1 MLKKLIVSSLIT
13 TISIL
18 ADGNV
23 ITPKEP
29 QSDVKAHIQKEVD
42 FINKSYKEYGFS
54 VKDRKIEKESQ
65 SYSLVASPIQIDK
78 NSSVD
83 SFGISGLSIKND
95 INYTA
100 DGYNSTTYLTSL
112 PKDMNITKDEQ
123 ILLNKLIKDRVI
135 EVYTNY
141 NIKTKKF
148 ITKLKDINQTLPEM
162 NVKVSGINIDGLF
175 DIDRPEK
182 QIVNLSISNLDFR
195 ATAKE
200 FKGEYLTI
208 KNLFIKTDSILNKNT
223 YDIIYKNGT
232 ELLDFNLD
240 GDSLK
245 IEKANLDIK
254 IGNIDA
260 KSYEEI
266 SNLVQE
272 NPNIGFENPKFQA
285 LIGTVISNGLFI
297 EINDLS
303 ALNIIDNKKAVGGFK
318 ISLKVTLDSD
328 PKMAK
333 LISANPMMALSA
345 LNLDARVEL
354 SKENYST
361 ILKTPQGAMLAML
374 PPKKAK
380 KNFVYTVKYSKN
392 KLTVNGMPLN

>member
-23 ITPKEP
+23 TTPKEP

-42 FINKSYKEYGFS
+42 FVNKSYKEYGFS

-182 QIVNLSISNLDFR
+182 QIVNLSITDLDFR